1 MNIPVKEPRCILAPN
16 PSPLTGPGTNTF
28 LIGNEHVAVIDPGPD
43 DASHREAILAA
54 AQGKITH
61 IFVTHAHL
69 DHSGGATALARET
82 GAPILA
88 YGDALAGRS
97 ATMRK
102 LADQGVAG
110 NEGLDLQFAPDITLS
125 DGQSVETPEWTLTPL
140 HTPGHS
146 AGHLSFLW
154 HDTLFCGDI
163 VMGWSS
169 TLISPPD
176 GDLADYF
183 RSLEKIESLG
193 THRLCPA
200 HGDAISAPAN
210 RIAELVGHRR
220 ARTSQIMAA
229 LRQSPDTAEGIAR
242 RIYDVPPALLGAAS
256 RNVLAHLV
264 ALSDLGAV
272 KSEGEILSQAEFSI
286 L

>member
-43 DASHREAILAA
+43 DASHRESILAA

-154 HDTLFCGDI
+154 RDTLFCGDI

-193 THRLCPA
+193 AHRLCPA

-210 RIAELVGHRR
+210 RIAELVRHRR